1 TPQPRGSGALGGLG
15 WIGNPGTGSYV
26 ASEPDGASNWFPAND
41 HPGDKATFS
50 FGITTPEGVEAVANG
65 TRTGMETKDGRTTW
79 SWSARDPMATYLAT
93 VAIGQYTFFEGE
105 APGGLP
111 LLSAVADEVV
121 ERAGR
126 AAVERALGE
135 LPQMVTV
142 LSQRFGPYPFEIY
155 GVIVVAEPLGF
166 ALETQTRSIF
176 GDDLWAVPVIQAHEL
191 AHQWYGDSV
200 GLEQWEDIWLNEGFA
215 TMGEWLWAEGTGG
228 RGGPPLSG
236 GSAYDPPLD
245 PGPDDLFSTS
255 VYQRGGLTLKA
266 LREEVGDEQF
276 FEILSTWAADHRLGT
291 ATTDEFLEL
300 VEQVGGADAAELV
313 RSWLTDPEPPG

>member
-1 TPQPRGSGALGGLG
+1 MSSYDLTLDVEDDLVTFDAVAEISLRPTESLDELRFDLDGLKVNEATIDGVSCRIDGRAWTWCSNRRSRCPPTRPWRSGSSMRARPNREDRGARRAGVDRQPRNGQLRGAGTRRRQQLVPGQRPP
-15 WIGNPGTGSYV
+15 WRQGNLQLR
-26 ASEPDGASNWFPAND
+26 D
-41 HPGDKATFS
+41 HH
-50 FGITTPEGVEAVANG
+50 PEGVEAVANG
-65 TRTGMETKDGRTTW
+65 TRTGMETKDSRTTW

-191 AHQWYGDSV
+191 
-200 GLEQWEDIWLNEGFA
+200 
-215 TMGEWLWAEGTGG
+215 
-228 RGGPPLSG
+228 P
-236 GSAYDPPLD
+236 
-245 PGPDDLFSTS
+245 TS
-255 VYQRGGLTLKA
+255 
-266 LREEVGDEQF
+266 
-276 FEILSTWAADHRLGT
+276 GT
-291 ATTDEFLEL
+291 ATRWAG
-300 VEQVGGADAAELV
+300 VVGGHLAQRGIRHDGSGCGRRARAGGAV
-313 RSWLTDPEPPG
+313 RR